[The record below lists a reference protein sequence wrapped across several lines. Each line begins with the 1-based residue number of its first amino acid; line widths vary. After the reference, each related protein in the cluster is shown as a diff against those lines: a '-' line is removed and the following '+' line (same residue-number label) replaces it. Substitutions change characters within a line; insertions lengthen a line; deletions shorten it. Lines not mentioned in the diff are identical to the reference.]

1 MQLSLFSGIFT
12 DHLPDSRVPN
22 EDWSFLKEY
31 LPPLAFERV
40 EYLLNTDPVQILIAR
55 NRISKSG
62 DFRASHRGNP
72 ARITVNGNLNP
83 YAFLITLIHELAH
96 HAVWSDHMSNSRRFS
111 LRRRSRP
118 LPHGKEWKA
127 RFRNMMRPFLA
138 TGVFP
143 VDLFQVL
150 TSFLDNPRASSAV
163 DHRLSVAL
171 RIYDPPD
178 HTIRLDDLPYD
189 SLFILHGKRMFRK
202 KEKLRTRYRCVCLS
216 TDRVYLVN
224 AGARVTAL

>member
-1 MQLSLFSGIFT
+1 MQFSLFSGIFT
-12 DHLPDSRVPN
+12 DHIPGSKTSE
-22 EDWSFLKEY
+22 EDWSFLEEY

-40 EYLLNTDPVQILIAR
+40 VYLLNANPVQILIAR

-83 YAFLITLIHELAH
+83 YAFLITLTHELAH
-96 HAVWSDHMSNSRRFS
+96 HAVWSDHVNASRRIS
-111 LRRRSRP
+111 MRRRLRP

-127 RFRNMMRPFLA
+127 RFRNMMHPFLA
-138 TGVFP
+138 DGVFP
-143 VDLFQVL
+143 VDLYQVL
-150 TSFLDNPRASSAV
+150 SSFLDNPRASSSV

-171 RIYDPPD
+171 RNYDPPD
-178 HTIRLDDLPYD
+178 HTVRLDDLPYN
-189 SLFILHGKRMFRK
+189 SLFTLHGKRTFRK

-216 TDRVYLVN
+216 TERVYLVN
-224 AGARVTAL
+224 AGARVKAL